1 MARPNKKRF
10 NLNTRQINFIKKKLE
25 ITKIEDVDVA
35 TLKLLKEKLKSL
47 QDIRIKKKTKFKL
60 WDIII
65 CTILAVLFVSNSW
78 EEVHDFVEENYLFFR
93 KFLLMTGGIPCQ
105 KNI

>member
-1 MARPNKKRF
+1 MVRPNKQRF
-10 NLNTRQINFIKKKLE
+10 NLNTRQINFIKKKPG
-25 ITKIEDVDVA
+25 ITKIEDVDVT

-65 CTILAVLFVSNSW
+65 CTILAVLFGLNSW

-93 KFLLMTGGIPCQ
+93 KFLLM
-105 KNI
+105 NF